1 MILQT
6 SASALLGKEAKAHE
20 TLKMT
25 FINVS
30 LLEQNHKAENDLE
43 RLMVKFSHKD
53 DVVMLRAATYG
64 CAGCAQHIPMQCRS
78 CWQ

>member
-1 MILQT
+1 
-6 SASALLGKEAKAHE
+6 
-20 TLKMT
+20 MT

-30 LLEQNHKAENDLE
+30 LLEQNHKAENDLK

-53 DVVMLRAATYG
+53 DVVVLRAATYG
-64 CAGCAQHIPMQCRS
+64 RAGCARHTPVQYHS